1 MSRSRA
7 KPAQTSHDEKA
18 PTAVSFFHLQKR
30 FTGCQ
35 FIRLE
40 SFGTRPASDM
50 LSSPHPPRFPEY
62 LPLDASTINSLF
74 LIGALLVG
82 ASILVSS
89 LSSRLGIPILVI
101 ILAVGMIAGVD
112 GGGIIFNNYP
122 TAYLVGNLALAVIL
136 LDGGL
141 RTRVASF
148 RVALWPALS
157 LATVGVMIT
166 TALTGMVAA
175 WLFDL
180 SLIQGLLI
188 GAIVGSTDAAAVF
201 SLLGGKGLNERVTA
215 TLEIESGS
223 NDPMA
228 VFLTVTLIDMIASGQ
243 TGLHWSLLTHLLRE
257 FGIGGLLGLGGGWLM
272 LQLVNRI
279 NLAGGLYPILV
290 IAGGLVVFSLT
301 NALHGSGFLA
311 VYLCGLVLGNKPIRS
326 RHGILHML
334 DGMAW
339 LAQIGMFL
347 VLGLLVTPH
356 DLLPIAL
363 PALGLALW
371 MILVARPLS
380 VVASLLP
387 FKAFHG
393 REKGFIS
400 WVGLR
405 GAVPIILAVF
415 PLMAGLP
422 DAQLFFNLAFFIVLV
437 SLLVQGTS
445 LPWMAKLLKVTVPPD
460 PAPISRSALEVHLTS
475 EWELF
480 VYRLGAEKWCIGAAL
495 RELKMPEGTRIAA
508 LFRGEQLL
516 HPSGSTVLEVGDM
529 LCVIG
534 HEHNLP
540 ALGKLFSQAPQRGLD
555 LRFFGDFVLEGDAE
569 LGAVAALYGLKL
581 DGLDAKMPLAQFIRQ
596 KVGGAPVV
604 GDQVE
609 WHGTIWTVATMDGN
623 KIQKVGVR
631 FPEGT
636 RPGPGLF
643 L

>member
-1 MSRSRA
+1 M
-7 KPAQTSHDEKA
+7 
-18 PTAVSFFHLQKR
+18 
-30 FTGCQ
+30 
-35 FIRLE
+35 
-40 SFGTRPASDM
+40 
-50 LSSPHPPRFPEY
+50 
-62 LPLDASTINSLF
+62 DASTINSLF

-101 ILAVGMIAGVD
+101 ILAVGMVAGVD

-166 TALTGMVAA
+166 TALTGLVAA
-175 WLFDL
+175 WLFHL

-243 TGLHWSLLTHLLRE
+243 TGLHWSLLGHLLRE

-311 VYLCGLVLGNKPIRS
+311 VYLCGLVLGNKPIRG

-380 VVASLLP
+380 VVAALLP

-460 PAPISRSALEVHLTS
+460 PAPISRSALEVHITS
-475 EWELF
+475 EWEMF

-516 HPSGSTVLEVGDM
+516 HPSGSTVLEVNDM

-609 WHGTIWTVATMDGN
+609 WHGTIWTVATIEGN

>member
-1 MSRSRA
+1 M
-7 KPAQTSHDEKA
+7 
-18 PTAVSFFHLQKR
+18 
-30 FTGCQ
+30 
-35 FIRLE
+35 
-40 SFGTRPASDM
+40 
-50 LSSPHPPRFPEY
+50 
-62 LPLDASTINSLF
+62 DASTINSLF

-101 ILAVGMIAGVD
+101 ILAVGMVAGVD

-166 TALTGMVAA
+166 TALTGLVAA
-175 WLFDL
+175 WLFNL

-243 TGLHWSLLTHLLRE
+243 TGLHWSLLAHLLRE

-290 IAGGLVVFSLT
+290 VAGGLVVFSLT

-380 VVASLLP
+380 VVAALLP

-445 LPWMAKLLKVTVPPD
+445 LPWMAQLLKVTVPPD
-460 PAPISRSALEVHLTS
+460 PAPISRSALEVHITS
-475 EWELF
+475 EWEMF
-480 VYRLGAEKWCIGAAL
+480 VYRLGKEKWCIGAAL

-516 HPSGSTVLEVGDM
+516 HPSGSTVLEVDDM